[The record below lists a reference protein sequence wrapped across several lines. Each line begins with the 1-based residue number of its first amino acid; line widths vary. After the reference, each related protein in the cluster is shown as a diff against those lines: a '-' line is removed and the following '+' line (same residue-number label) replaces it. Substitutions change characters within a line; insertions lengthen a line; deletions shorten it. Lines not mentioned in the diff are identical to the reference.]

1 MTTCIGFHG
10 PQAMVNVNHAYSNSA
25 LIGSLNL
32 GLQLLSHFCKWIN
45 ILQFSPGI
53 EASFSLN
60 ASPEV
65 PRSQSSWLRAGQL
78 HAF

>member
-1 MTTCIGFHG
+1 
-10 PQAMVNVNHAYSNSA
+10 MVNGNHAS
-25 LIGSLNL
+25 IGSLNL

-53 EASFSLN
+53 EASFSVN